1 MNLQTPL
8 RISLV
13 PALVLALAACGGP
26 AQDPQ
31 PAASPDPVE
40 DPARPDAATGDTALR
55 EPADRASDPREP
67 RGGEPA
73 RASERPAA
81 AAGGG
86 FAEGHPVPDAAR
98 PLLGEWIVTGHRF
111 GAVAAMDDA
120 AAARLHGREV
130 SFGDSHANSGA
141 DSCAS
146 PRYSVEQR
154 NVVESLLVD
163 HRTTPAAL
171 GLDQAT
177 DAQVTVIDV
186 ACATPWVT
194 LGSRILV
201 LPDGLVLA
209 PWDGVF
215 FELQPR

>member
-1 MNLQTPL
+1 M
-8 RISLV
+8 
-13 PALVLALAACGGP
+13 
-26 AQDPQ
+26 
-31 PAASPDPVE
+31 
-40 DPARPDAATGDTALR
+40 
-55 EPADRASDPREP
+55 
-67 RGGEPA
+67 
-73 RASERPAA
+73 
-81 AAGGG
+81 
-86 FAEGHPVPDAAR
+86 
-98 PLLGEWIVTGHRF
+98 VTGHRF

-141 DSCAS
+141 DSCAA
-146 PRYSVEQR
+146 PRYRVEQR

-186 ACATPWVT
+186 ECATPWVT
-194 LGSRILV
+194 LGSRLLV